1 VAGGGTRVAVDF
13 MLFEAY
19 PQYMLSMASIASM
32 PLMAYSVPMRPL
44 WLQTPAQLSE
54 HLRSL
59 RKSKGLTQAELGALV
74 GLDQTRIAKIEH
86 DPSVVS
92 VGQLMKLLAALQVRV
107 LLQPQQGR
115 EAAPK
120 SRDTRADW

>member
-1 VAGGGTRVAVDF
+1 
-13 MLFEAY
+13 MK
-19 PQYMLSMASIASM
+19 
-32 PLMAYSVPMRPL
+32 PL

-59 RKSKGLTQAELGALV
+59 RKAKGLTQAELGALV
-74 GLDQTRIAKIEH
+74 GLDQTRIATIEH

-107 LLQPQQGR
+107 LLQPQQSRGP
-115 EAAPK
+115 EAT
-120 SRDTRADW
+120 SRDTPADW